1 MIIPLGV
8 LKCICHYV
16 YVIMKTSKVCVQCQ
30 FMFGGGGKDT
40 WMYVAT
46 PVLFVCVH
54 GCAGLCVCVSL
65 CSIRL
70 SMRAVLDY
78 AGYCWRLMNFM
89 FRLVKLLILRASR
102 NQ

>member
-1 MIIPLGV
+1 
-8 LKCICHYV
+8 
-16 YVIMKTSKVCVQCQ
+16 MKTSKVCVQCQ
-30 FMFGGGGKDT
+30 FIFGDGAKDT
-40 WMYVAT
+40 HMYVAT

-54 GCAGLCVCVSL
+54 GCAGLYVSVCVSL

-78 AGYCWRLMNFM
+78 AGYCPRLMNFTFM
-89 FRLVKLLILRASR
+89 LVKRLILRASR

>member
-1 MIIPLGV
+1 M
-8 LKCICHYV
+8 CHYV

-30 FMFGGGGKDT
+30 FMFRSGGKDT
-40 WMYVAT
+40 QMYVAT
-46 PVLFVCVH
+46 PVLLVCMY
-54 GCAGLCVCVSL
+54 GCARLCVSVFHCIVLS
-65 CSIRL
+65 RL

-78 AGYCWRLMNFM
+78 AGYCPRLMNFV